1 MTSSDRLRVPP
12 AVLVLTAVGSVQFGG
27 ALAATLIPAVGAT
40 GAVTLRLVLGA
51 LMLALV
57 VRPRL
62 RGYAAGDWRTVLAF
76 GVVLGLMNLSFY
88 LSLERLPIGVA
99 VTVEFV
105 GPLLYAATLSRRV
118 IDLVAVSVAGV
129 GVVLIAE
136 ILSTPWAELDVIGLG
151 FAAAAGAFWAA
162 YIALSAR
169 TGARF
174 ASLDGVSIAMVVAAA
189 MIAPFGLGDAL
200 GATPAILA
208 AGIGVALL
216 SGVIPYS
223 LELLALRR
231 MGQRVFGVL
240 LSTEPAAAALAGWVV
255 LAQVLT
261 PTQLVGMACV
271 IAASAVVLS
280 RPSER
285 RPPTD

>member
-271 IAASAVVLS
+271 IAASVVVLS